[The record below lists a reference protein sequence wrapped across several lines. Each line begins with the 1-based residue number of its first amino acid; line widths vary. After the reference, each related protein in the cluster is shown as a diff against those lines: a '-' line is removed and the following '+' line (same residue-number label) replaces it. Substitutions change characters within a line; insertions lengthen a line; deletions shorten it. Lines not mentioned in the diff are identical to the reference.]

1 MAKRNCHE
9 RTLNAKC
16 SNGYYCDDKFCDKH
30 SSVSFADKYCE
41 TDWNQ
46 VVCEFSEL
54 QIQSSLYEAIQAV
67 ECQVLILLAS
77 HEEAEEIKHLINS
90 FGKLMGIKCCLCTL
104 STDVKQDLNQLKSGV
119 HIVIGTPGRV
129 YDLISIGAIQTINIK
144 LLTAIETDRLYSN
157 GYESYIC
164 DLYFLLKSD
173 VKIMFSTTTMK
184 SALSLARIFCRHP
197 IKIWDTK
204 FFDTESSV
212 TNCDDAFDNN
222 ETDEVWIESDSNCDE
237 ESLNF
242 DFKKLNLK
250 DELMKE
256 ITNFGEENFLSLH
269 KQTLVACISPHD
281 TIIQSCPGRA
291 KAALLAI
298 VALQKIEAAINQCQ
312 VLILTPMRRKAD
324 ELYKVISL
332 FGKSMNLRCHISVGG
347 TNLSEDIKNLRL
359 GQHIVI
365 GTLGRLMH
373 MVSEKALLM
382 DFVKLVVFYDA
393 NLMFLNEDV
402 HKEVIWLFE
411 EISQQPQIIVS
422 YENWDK
428 FNVFEGLKCIF
439 HNRLINT
446 NASFAAKR
454 LHVVIKKSNWKFSFL
469 LNCFK
474 ALDTTQIYVI
484 CFSQITV
491 DFVANKLIQSDISV
505 SKLDEDCNW
514 RSRESIVD
522 HFRWGSNRALV
533 TTSIIT
539 SHIDL
544 SKVPLVVIY
553 DLPQSCGEFNQLLGI
568 MTIIFITSEDKL
580 HQIDLQGITE

>member
-54 QIQSSLYEAIQAV
+54 QIQSSLYEAIQAFGLRKPSIIQYRILMANDINRDLIVQSSNESDKTLGLTIAILQNVKVERV

-411 EISQQPQIIVS
+411 EISQQPQV
-422 YENWDK
+422 EQF
-428 FNVFEGLKCIF
+428 FNYF
-439 HNRLINT
+439 
-446 NASFAAKR
+446 
-454 LHVVIKKSNWKFSFL
+454 
-469 LNCFK
+469 
-474 ALDTTQIYVI
+474 
-484 CFSQITV
+484 
-491 DFVANKLIQSDISV
+491 
-505 SKLDEDCNW
+505 
-514 RSRESIVD
+514 
-522 HFRWGSNRALV
+522 
-533 TTSIIT
+533 
-539 SHIDL
+539 
-544 SKVPLVVIY
+544 
-553 DLPQSCGEFNQLLGI
+553 
-568 MTIIFITSEDKL
+568 
-580 HQIDLQGITE
+580 